1 MFVVRQIKRK
11 KEKEVKKQKMKNL
24 SWVILA
30 LIVVSLFFVSGQQ
43 GCKKEEK
50 VTFNTTALIANFI
63 ENAPPNQLVPGEKY
77 KIYAEVKNVG
87 GYDIAPS
94 NAHFYLSGIGDNL
107 KNVNLHL
114 QNKNLLNKKTTMQEG
129 GKEQIIFA
137 DNAEVSEELSSLPA
151 PFNFTMR
158 LDSCYK
164 YATITQT
171 EVCVGHGDNICSIS
185 GEKIISGSNSAAPLQ
200 VTSLTE
206 SVQGNKLYVTFLI
219 ENKGKGEVYLSNADC
234 SKIQEQNVD
243 EKLKQ
248 NRIEVAIEAE
258 EGFSCRLQSAEPPYG
273 TVDSLTGVASV
284 GTITCQKTLTEAVS
298 HKIPFRIVL
307 SYVYRESITKGLTIL
322 PP

>member
-1 MFVVRQIKRK
+1 MERKVFVAV
-11 KEKEVKKQKMKNL
+11 VL
-24 SWVILA
+24 TLILV
-30 LIVVSLFFVSGQQ
+30 LLFVSGQQ

-50 VTFNTTALIANFI
+50 TTFNTTALIVKFI
-63 ENAPPNQLVPGEKY
+63 DDAPPVQLVPGEKY
-77 KIYAEVKNVG
+77 RIYAEVKNLG
-87 GYDIAPS
+87 GYDVNPG
-94 NAHFYLSGIGDNL
+94 NAHFFLSGIGENL

-114 QNKNLLNKKTTMQEG
+114 QNSNLLNKKTTMQEG

-137 DNAEVSEELSSLPA
+137 NNAEVSEKLSSLPA
-151 PFNFTMR
+151 PFNFNMR

-171 EVCVGHGDNICSIS
+171 EVCVGRGDNICSIA
-185 GEKIISGSNSAAPLQ
+185 GEKIVSGSNSAAPLQ
-200 VTSLTE
+200 VTSLKE

-219 ENKGKGEVYLSNADC
+219 ENKGNGEVYLPNADC
-234 SKIQEQNVD
+234 VKIQEQNID

-248 NRIEVAIEAE
+248 NKVELAIEAE
-258 EGFSCRLQSAEPPYG
+258 EGFSCKLQSTQPPYG
-273 TVDSLTGVASV
+273 TIDSLNGIASI
-284 GTITCQKTLTEAVS
+284 GTITCQKTLTETTG